1 MAVRFRGC
9 LAGGRGDSHQE
20 QDHRRAG
27 AVPTLPL
34 IDLMILI
41 AWTSLIVGMVQKAV
55 WMALSTRATIF
66 GMTPYDF
73 VLVAGV
79 FLLFALAL
87 AARVWVKANE
97 PRLLRGQRAPG
108 PLDEVLPDF
117 PDPREKAPKSGEE
130 TPGEGRTP
138 DQVATG

>member
-1 MAVRFRGC
+1 M
-9 LAGGRGDSHQE
+9 
-20 QDHRRAG
+20 
-27 AVPTLPL
+27 PILPL

-41 AWTSLIVGMVQKAV
+41 AWTCLIVAVVQKAL
-55 WMALSTRATIF
+55 WMALVTRATVF

-79 FLLFALAL
+79 SLLFALAL
-87 AARVWVKANE
+87 AARVWVKGNE
-97 PRLLRGQRAPG
+97 LRLLRGQRAPG

-117 PDPREKAPKSGEE
+117 PDPRGREAKPNGEAPGGGEA
-130 TPGEGRTP
+130 P

>member
-1 MAVRFRGC
+1 MEG
-9 LAGGRGDSHQE
+9 
-20 QDHRRAG
+20 RRAG
-27 AVPTLPL
+27 CPNGIGGVVPERRRRAVAVPTLPL
-34 IDLMILI
+34 IDLMILV
-41 AWTSLIVGMVQKAV
+41 AWTSLTVAMVQKAV
-55 WMALSTRATIF
+55 WMALATRATIF

-79 FLLFALAL
+79 SLLFALAL

-97 PRLLRGQRAPG
+97 ARLIRAQRAPG

-117 PDPREKAPKSGEE
+117 PDPRGKKTKPAEGGPSG
-130 TPGEGRTP
+130 GEAP

>member
-1 MAVRFRGC
+1 
-9 LAGGRGDSHQE
+9 
-20 QDHRRAG
+20 
-27 AVPTLPL
+27 VPTLPL

-117 PDPREKAPKSGEE
+117 PDPREGETQPGEE
-130 TPGEGRTP
+130 TRGGSAAT
-138 DQVATG
+138 DQTATG

>member
-1 MAVRFRGC
+1 
-9 LAGGRGDSHQE
+9 
-20 QDHRRAG
+20 
-27 AVPTLPL
+27 VPTLPL

-97 PRLLRGQRAPG
+97 PRLLRSQRAPD
-108 PLDEVLPDF
+108 PRDEVLPDF
-117 PDPREKAPKSGEE
+117 PDPREKTPKSGEKA
-130 TPGEGRTP
+130 PGEGRTP